1 MVSNVRTVL
10 RQLVRAP
17 GFTLSVLAMLCLGI
31 GANTAI
37 FTVVNTVLLHPLPY
51 PHSDRI
57 VNIARQGG
65 GPVSVPMFTFW
76 QQNNTGLEDLSGYEA
91 PTLSTL
97 DGSDRPL
104 SIESIKVSGNYFK
117 LFGAIPILG
126 RTFSQTEDRPGGANV
141 AVISHDLWQRRF
153 NGDPTIVGET
163 IMLEEISYTVVGV
176 LPPSFHAYP
185 STDVWTPLQAD
196 VNSTDLAGILTVA
209 GRLPA
214 GDTISAAMARMEV
227 ITQQYVHSDA
237 RQLGTEGR
245 LEVISMHQKVT
256 GDVRPR
262 LLILLGAV
270 GFVLLIAC
278 ANVANLFLARVV
290 SRQRELA
297 IRVAIG
303 ASRRHIVRELL
314 IESSI
319 LALGG
324 GGLGLILGSWAVR
337 ALVALRPGEL
347 PRIQEMAAVPALDPW
362 IAGFALLI
370 SITTGIVFGLF
381 HAIRLPLFTNPNTL
395 LNRNRPQAVLIAAE
409 MAIAVVL
416 LCGAV
421 LLIRSFAALH
431 TVALGFDPQN
441 LLTMQVPLRGPS
453 YSKSSHVDRF
463 SRQVVERI
471 EGIPG
476 IESVA
481 VVSAVPLFGQMD
493 MVFSI
498 PGQPL
503 SEGRKFTGDVQW
515 RFVSPNYFEVL
526 KTPLRSGRF
535 MTNQE
540 RASTVVINHA
550 MARRFW
556 PNSNPVGTTIFIGPG
571 LGPDFEQGVTEIVG
585 VVADERV
592 RLNEDSVP
600 IMYQL
605 PAQISDAASKLMNR
619 LQPVAV
625 IVRTRQGVAPTSISQ
640 VVAQE
645 VSVVAK
651 QPVGNIRTMDQARLD
666 STARENFN
674 MTLLVLFAAIG
685 TLLAAGGVYGVT
697 AYNVE
702 QRVQE
707 IGIRGALGAN
717 GRMIRKFILVQ
728 ALRMSLM
735 GGAIGIVTSFGFMPL
750 LRAQLFGVMPSD
762 PMSFAVVV
770 LILLM
775 VTIAAAYIPAARA
788 SRVDPIVALRHE

>member
-1 MVSNVRTVL
+1 MASNVRTVL

-17 GFTLSVLAMLCLGI
+17 GFTLAVLAMLCLGI

-97 DGSDRPL
+97 DSSDRPL

-141 AVISHDLWQRRF
+141 AVISHDLWRRRF
-153 NGDPTIVGET
+153 NSDPTILGEAIT
-163 IMLEEISYTVVGV
+163 LEEISYTVVGV

-185 STDVWTPLQAD
+185 SADVWTPLQAD

-209 GRLPA
+209 GCLPD
-214 GDTISAAMARMEV
+214 GDTTSTAMARMEV
-227 ITQQYVHSDA
+227 ITQRYVHSDA

-337 ALVALRPGEL
+337 ALVALSPGEL

-362 IAGFALLI
+362 IAGFTLLL

-421 LLIRSFAALH
+421 LLIRSFAALQM
-431 TVALGFDPQN
+431 VGLGFDPQN

-453 YSKSSHVDRF
+453 YSKSSDVDRF

-625 IVRTRQGVAPTSISQ
+625 IVRTRQGVAPMSISQ
-640 VVAQE
+640 IVAQE
-645 VSVVAK
+645 VSGVAR

-685 TLLAAGGVYGVT
+685 TLLAAVGVYGVT
-697 AYNVE
+697 SYNVE
-702 QRVQE
+702 QRILE

-717 GRMIRKFILVQ
+717 GRMIRNFILVQ

>member
-1 MVSNVRTVL
+1 MASNVRTAL
-10 RQLVRAP
+10 RQLVRTP
-17 GFTLSVLAMLCLGI
+17 GFTLAVLAMLCLGI

-51 PHSDRI
+51 AHSDRI

-91 PTLSTL
+91 PALSTL

-104 SIESIKVSGNYFK
+104 SIESTKVSGNYFK

-126 RTFSQTEDRPGGANV
+126 RAFSQMEDRPGGANV
-141 AVISHDLWQRRF
+141 AVISHNLWQRRF
-153 NGDPTIVGET
+153 NSDPAIVGEAIT
-163 IMLEEISYTVVGV
+163 LEGISYTVVGV
-176 LPPSFHAYP
+176 LPPTFHAYP
-185 STDVWTPLQAD
+185 SADVWTALQAD

-214 GDTISAAMARMEV
+214 GDTISAAIARMDV
-227 ITQQYVHSDA
+227 IAKQYVHSDA

-270 GFVLLIAC
+270 GLVLLIAC

-290 SRQRELA
+290 ARQRELA

-303 ASRRHIVRELL
+303 ASRRHIVQELL
-314 IESSI
+314 TESSI

-337 ALVALRPGEL
+337 ALVALSPGEL

-362 IAGFALLI
+362 IAGFALLL

-381 HAIRLPLFTNPNTL
+381 PALRLPLFINPKTL

-409 MAIAVVL
+409 LAIAVVL
-416 LCGAV
+416 LCSAL

-431 TVALGFDPQN
+431 TIALGFDPQN

-453 YSKSSHVDRF
+453 YSQSSDVDRF

-503 SEGRKFTGDVQW
+503 PEGRKFTGDVQW

-540 RASTVVINHA
+540 RAPTVVINQA

-605 PAQISDAASKLMNR
+605 PAQISDAALKLMNK

-625 IVRTRQGVAPTSISQ
+625 IVRTRQGVAPLSISQ
-640 VVAQE
+640 TVAQE
-645 VSVVAK
+645 VSSVAK
-651 QPVGNIRTMDQARLD
+651 QPVGNIRTIDQARLD

-685 TLLAAGGVYGVT
+685 TLLAAVGAYGVT

-702 QRVQE
+702 QRIQE

-717 GRMIRKFILVQ
+717 RRMIRNFILVQ

-735 GGAIGIVTSFGFMPL
+735 GGAIGIVTSFGLMPL

-762 PMSFAVVV
+762 PMSFAVAV

-775 VTIAAAYIPAARA
+775 VTITAAYIPAERA
-788 SRVDPIVALRHE
+788 SRVDPIVSLRHD